1 MTASHDTTA
10 FSTSRRSVL
19 AGLGAASVLGAVG
32 SAFAAPAAQAADATA
47 VDITTA
53 PFTVAAVR
61 APSVEFDLARSIV
74 KAGTLIAQAAAK
86 GAKLVVFG
94 ELWLPGYPRALNFD
108 STWIATQLPA
118 YSKQS
123 LTVGDRNWQALRL
136 LADKFN
142 VYVSIGYS
150 ERDGDY
156 LYMGQALF
164 GPDGTPLIVRR
175 KVRPSGS
182 ERAIWSDDDMSQL
195 KVAPT
200 TLGRIGMLECWE
212 HLHPQMT
219 FNELAQKPSIH
230 IAAWPYT
237 YAPGSPKA
245 AFWEDVEVARAAV
258 RTHALQGGTYAILTS
273 VGHAEIYSPLGL
285 TIAKATADEPGD
297 ILYGTV
303 DPTGFSN
310 TASDPSGEFSWGVLN
325 LIRDNY
331 PGPRVADAEHGTKNK
346 VKIA

>member
-1 MTASHDTTA
+1 MTESLPSA
-10 FSTSRRSVL
+10 SRRSVL

-32 SAFAAPAAQAADATA
+32 SAFAAAPAQAATSAQAA

-61 APSVEFDLARSIV
+61 AASVEFDLVTSIA
-74 KAGTLIAQAAAK
+74 KAGVLIAAAAAK

-94 ELWLPGYPRALNFD
+94 ELWLPGYPKALNFD
-108 STWIATQLPA
+108 STWVATQLPA
-118 YSKQS
+118 YAAQS
-123 LTVGDRNWQALRL
+123 LTVGDRNWQALRV
-136 LADKFN
+136 LADRFN
-142 VYVSIGYS
+142 VYLSIGYS

-195 KVAPT
+195 KVVPT
-200 TLGRIGMLECWE
+200 GLGRIGMLECWE

-237 YAPGSPKA
+237 YAPESTKA

-258 RTHALQGGTYAILTS
+258 RNHALQGFTYAILTS
-273 VGHAEIYSPLGL
+273 VGHAEVYSPLGL

-297 ILYGTV
+297 ILYATI

-331 PGPRVADAEHGTKNK
+331 PGPKVADPEHGTKHRVK
-346 VKIA
+346 VAK